1 SNPKSLNKTK
11 YPDLCYKMYFKGAD
25 FKVRNGSF
33 LFEGNHKVD
42 FPLNVIEVG
51 QSSEWNLTIQ
61 GLLDGGE
68 IEVNKTD
75 QKKEIEKYRAYFN
88 KLMNNFKLS
97 YKAAQEQI
105 EKVNDLVWWYT
116 HNMLVHYSVPHG
128 LEQFGGAAW
137 G

>member
-1 SNPKSLNKTK
+1 MNDIEYELPYIMEIDQDVITFYSNPKSLNKTK

-61 GLLDGGE
+61 GLLDG
-68 IEVNKTD
+68 
-75 QKKEIEKYRAYFN
+75 EKL
-88 KLMNNFKLS
+88 K
-97 YKAAQEQI
+97 
-105 EKVNDLVWWYT
+105 
-116 HNMLVHYSVPHG
+116 
-128 LEQFGGAAW
+128 
-137 G
+137 